1 MPQALQTEPRQY
13 GKKSSGSRTF
23 YLVGLRRHRHN
34 IALDW
39 TRSPAPKEAS
49 PEKHSQAQ
57 PAGEQKGNKTMTPT
71 RKRRLIA
78 VLLILAGV
86 GIASTVAFY
95 SLQQN
100 LLYFQ
105 SPSEIAEQA
114 MPAGRQFRLGGLVKT
129 GSVERAEDGLAVD
142 FTVTDGLEEISVR
155 YVGILPD
162 LFREGQGVIARGA
175 LNESGLFQAS
185 EVLAKHDENY
195 MPPEV
200 ADALEKAGH
209 PRSENKGADYDM
221 NEGG

>member
-1 MPQALQTEPRQY
+1 
-13 GKKSSGSRTF
+13 
-23 YLVGLRRHRHN
+23 V
-34 IALDW
+34 
-39 TRSPAPKEAS
+39 
-49 PEKHSQAQ
+49 
-57 PAGEQKGNKTMTPT
+57 TPT

-100 LLYFQ
+100 MLYFQ
-105 SPSEIAEQA
+105 SPSELALQPI
-114 MPAGRQFRLGGLVKT
+114 PPGRQFRLGGLVKPGT
-129 GSVERAEDGLAVD
+129 VSRAGDGLATRFV
-142 FTVTDGLEEISVR
+142 VTDGPKEITVE

-175 LNESGLFQAS
+175 LDDSGLFEAS

-200 ADALEKAGH
+200 AEALEQSGH
-209 PRSENKGADYDM
+209 VSRGD
-221 NEGG
+221 GQR